1 MTTINKTL
9 EAIMQ
14 LDFNTREILL
24 QILEKRQIED
34 RRKEIARN
42 AKAALTSFKKGK
54 HSPQTAADIIKKL
67 DALD

>member
-1 MTTINKTL
+1 MSPINKTL

-34 RRKEIARN
+34 RRKEIARH
-42 AKAALTSFKKGK
+42 AKTAAASFKKGK
-54 HSPQTAADIIKKL
+54 QTYLSSAEVIRKL
-67 DALD
+67 DALE